1 MVAPHV
7 NLYKRQNGNNRK
19 PGRNGDRW
27 LNSSKTGKTT
37 LSYTGFSKANPSH
50 DQFNTKGK
58 KNGTKEREDGKPRL
72 KDSQGSSPSDPY
84 LILATSLPPF

>member
-37 LSYTGFSKANPSH
+37 LSYMGFSKANPSH

-58 KNGTKEREDGKPRL
+58 KKWHQRKGRWKTEAERFPRVV
-72 KDSQGSSPSDPY
+72 
-84 LILATSLPPF
+84 T